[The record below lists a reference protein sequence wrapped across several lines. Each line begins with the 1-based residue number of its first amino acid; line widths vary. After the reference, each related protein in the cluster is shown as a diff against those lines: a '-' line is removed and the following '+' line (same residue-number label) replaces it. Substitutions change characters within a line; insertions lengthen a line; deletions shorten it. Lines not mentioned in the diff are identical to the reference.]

1 MSINND
7 KEKLEDINGV
17 IKYQKARQYNDQND
31 KQRITIDY
39 TVHHVYVYY
48 YEGLRY
54 YNVFIIFPDSHC
66 NPCHPLSTVV
76 IHRVES

>member
-17 IKYQKARQYNDQND
+17 IKYQKARQYNNQNN
-31 KQRITIDY
+31 KQGITIHY
-39 TVHHVYVYY
+39 TVNHLYVYY
-48 YEGLRY
+48 YQGLHY

-66 NPCHPLSTVV
+66 NPCPPLSTVV